1 MMSLRELVTEL
12 RGDIYAALL
21 IYSSLPKF
29 FKTFIYFIS
38 NIVDNDLYFNGQI
51 PPWEIPVSSLTTVP
65 SLNIWS
71 HPSVYPLGCNNFDD
85 VMEFKF
91 YLKQWWLEFR
101 LSINDYFRLKRING
115 QIVIWPEQD
124 NIQLKIGRNKL
135 VGYLQHFNH
144 DDFQFLVEQNFPS
157 LFQTNRDRRRGT
169 GSISFGWPW
178 FLLTNNSSKLQLNQT
193 YNKEKIF
200 NPTLT
205 GYSKMRIYEYISGFE
220 FGQLYHAHYP
230 KHYIE
235 FDGIWIDYNIC
246 NLVDGQAL
254 PKYSDFTF
262 LVETPVTIFKPQI
275 LFHVDLFSS
284 DSEISEQSSSDHS
297 EESSRESD
305 IRN

>member
-38 NIVDNDLYFNGQI
+38 NIVDNDLYFNGHI
-51 PPWEIPVSSLTTVP
+51 PPWEKPTKTVP
-65 SLNIWS
+65 SLNMCWS
-71 HPSVYPLGCNNFDD
+71 NPSVYPLGCNNFDD
-85 VMEFKF
+85 AMEFKF
-91 YLKQWWLEFR
+91 YLKQWWIEFR
-101 LSINDYFRLKRING
+101 LSINDYFSLKRING
-115 QIVIWPEQD
+115 RIVILPEQD
-124 NIQLKIGRNKL
+124 NIQLQIGRKLL

-144 DDFQFLVEQNFPS
+144 DDFQFLVEHNFPS

-178 FLLTNNSSKLQLNQT
+178 FLLTNNSSKLQLNQK
-193 YNKEKIF
+193 YNKEKIY
-200 NPTLT
+200 NPTIT
-205 GYSKMRIYEYISGFE
+205 GYSKIRIYEYISGFE

-246 NLVDGQAL
+246 NLVDKKAL
-254 PKYSDFTF
+254 PKYSDFSI
-262 LVETPVTIFKPQI
+262 LPETPLTIFKPLI
-275 LFHVDLFSS
+275 VTSDFYSS
-284 DSEISEQSSSDHS
+284 DSEISEPSGSEHEQSDSD
-297 EESSRESD
+297 
-305 IRN
+305 